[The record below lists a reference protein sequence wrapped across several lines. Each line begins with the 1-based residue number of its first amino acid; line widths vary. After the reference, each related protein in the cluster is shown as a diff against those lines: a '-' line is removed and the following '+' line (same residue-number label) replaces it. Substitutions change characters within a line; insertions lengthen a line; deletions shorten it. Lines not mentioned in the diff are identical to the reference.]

1 MHLPPSI
8 SLPELA
14 ASHPNMSHRGRS
26 PKVSSK
32 APPYSPRLDGVG
44 VLSSRGVPP
53 SPLSKGL
60 DGPPGSGSLPSVDYD
75 DVFGGPPRFATSM
88 LTSQSGPTPSA
99 ALDRATARTLS
110 FRSPSPSLPV
120 FELPVFGDDVVGS
133 SSTFEP
139 RPASVAYEDIF
150 REEVQ
155 TPDVFPGS
163 SVYGHIPRSKPSS
176 RPSSR
181 RMSPVHPAAA
191 LPSQLGQE
199 EILAAA
205 NSAAFFKGRPSA
217 GKLAS
222 RCSFSS
228 FSSFDERGRPLDSP
242 SMALK
247 NDMVASSLPSSP
259 PHASTW
265 GHVKKFTGSNSANS
279 LGVSVNG
286 EVDDVFG
293 GFPQRTYS
301 QAFAS
306 VLHDVKDAPNASRTY
321 GGGVRPTK
329 FGAGNKFQSTAYA
342 SELYEGL
349 NRSLSSSSSS
359 NGEQGLHDD
368 FIEIRMDRQS
378 DSSVSEKMEASAGK
392 VWVTVSDLNLSSQ
405 TTPKRTPARPPPAP
419 VAPLKYKSWKDWTSD
434 VPGGQSACPP
444 SPGVVP
450 NVTAVATTAPGI
462 KKDLHGGNTLSH
474 FVKGLAESGS
484 SKQLQYNNISA
495 EQLLGKYSGSLPLG
509 SEVKAK
515 LAEESLELEERELQA
530 LLTNAWKINEKR
542 ERKKTATKIP
552 QEVSAVL
559 EPKVQEPHVKEVK
572 KHSTK
577 QSRASQPQQST
588 PNLEDREADL
598 HWKAWRK
605 YSNKDRK
612 ESTKNGFANDNSPNV
627 TNAQDLTQE
636 RDGNLAKLNALSD
649 AEDSFD
655 PEEIVKVVT
664 EEMSTNCNVAST
676 ERSDRWAGVG
686 INMKPGQ
693 RRIEDTEVLTK
704 DQSPKVSKDE
714 NGAVS
719 ALSSANGSVQDF
731 VQYSEQIEVSLSGGE
746 DIDCLIGLDH
756 TLDGFQEIEGESLE
770 RRKSRKERHLRAKER
785 VAKALEEMQQRDAE
799 VQRQQEE
806 KQQLAVTSDRQIK
819 RWAAGKEGNLRALLS
834 NLQHVLWPECG
845 WQPISL
851 TDLIEGPD
859 VKKAY
864 RKATLFVHPDKVQQK
879 GANLQQ
885 KYIAERV
892 FDILQEAW
900 KTFNM
905 QELF

>member
-1 MHLPPSI
+1 
-8 SLPELA
+8 
-14 ASHPNMSHRGRS
+14 MSHRGRS
-26 PKVSSK
+26 PKVSTK
-32 APPYSPRLDGVG
+32 VPPFSPRLDGVG

-75 DVFGGPPRFATSM
+75 DVFGGPPRFATSI
-88 LTSQSGPTPSA
+88 LASQSGPSP
-99 ALDRATARTLS
+99 ALDRATARTPS
-110 FRSPSPSLPV
+110 FRSPSLPV
-120 FELPVFGDDVVGS
+120 FELPVFGDDVFGS

-150 REEVQ
+150 REQVQ
-155 TPDVFPGS
+155 TPDVFQGS
-163 SVYGHIPRSKPSS
+163 NMYGNVPRSKPSS

-181 RMSPVHPAAA
+181 CMSPVHTAAA
-191 LPSQLGQE
+191 LHSQLQQE
-199 EILAAA
+199 ELLAAA
-205 NSAAFFKGRPSA
+205 NLAAFKGRPSA
-217 GKLAS
+217 GKLSS
-222 RCSFSS
+222 RSSFSS
-228 FSSFDERGRPLDSP
+228 FSSFDERGRPLDNP

-247 NDMVASSLPSSP
+247 NDIIASSLPSSP

-265 GHVKKFTGSNSANS
+265 GHVKRFWGSNSANH

-286 EVDDVFG
+286 EFDDVFG

-306 VLHDVKDAPNASRTY
+306 VQHDVKDASNVSRTY
-321 GGGVRPTK
+321 SGGGPPTK
-329 FGAGNKFQSTAYA
+329 FGAGNKIQSTAYA

-378 DSSVSEKMEASAGK
+378 DSSVSENREATVGK
-392 VWVTVSDLNLSSQ
+392 VWVTVSDLKLSSQ
-405 TTPKRTPARPPPAP
+405 PTPKKTPAKPPPAP

-434 VPGGQSACPP
+434 VPGSQLACPP
-444 SPGVVP
+444 SPGLVP
-450 NVTAVATTAPGI
+450 NVTAVAATTPGI
-462 KKDLHGGNTLSH
+462 KKDLRGGNTISQ
-474 FVKGLAESGS
+474 FVKSLTESGS
-484 SKQLQYNNISA
+484 NISSD
-495 EQLLGKYSGSLPLG
+495 SGSLPLG

-530 LLTNAWKINEKR
+530 MLTTAWKINEKR
-542 ERKKTATKIP
+542 ERKKTATKTP
-552 QEVSAVL
+552 QEASTVL
-559 EPKVQEPHVKEVK
+559 EPKVQESRVEVR
-572 KHSTK
+572 KHSSK
-577 QSRASQPQQST
+577 QSKASQPQKST
-588 PNLEDREADL
+588 QNLEGGEADL

-605 YSNKDRK
+605 YSNNDRK
-612 ESTKNGFANDNSPNV
+612 ESTKNGFTNDNFSPKV
-627 TNAQDLTQE
+627 LSFSAQDLAQD
-636 RDGNLAKLNALSD
+636 RDGNLAKLNTLSE

-676 ERSDRWAGVG
+676 ERSERWVDVG
-686 INMKPGQ
+686 INMKPSQ
-693 RRIEDTEVLTK
+693 RRNEDTEALTK
-704 DQSPKVSKDE
+704 EQKVSNDE

-731 VQYSEQIEVSLSGGE
+731 VQYSEHTEVSLSGGE
-746 DIDCLIGLDH
+746 EIDCLIGLDH
-756 TLDGFQEIEGESLE
+756 ALDGFLEIEGESLE
-770 RRKSRKERHLRAKER
+770 RRKARRERHLRAKER

-799 VQRQQEE
+799 VQRQHEE
-806 KQQLAVTSDRQIK
+806 KQQLAATSDRQIK

-834 NLQHVLWPECG
+834 NLQHVLWQECG

-879 GANLQQ
+879 GATLQQ

-905 QELF
+905 QELY